1 MKLNKFMRGLALVLS
16 LVMLVTALP
25 AISYAD
31 AVESIV
37 DDLKEDFS
45 EKEVT
50 ETEENEETLTD
61 SKGNRYKRVGSG
73 IYEVVSEREEN
84 VKHIRYANGEYTA
97 VVYDYPVHRL
107 DENGLW
113 QDIDNSIEESTSEA
127 LSKALSESNVIRNNA
142 SSPYK
147 TKDGRVSFGKD
158 FDSLIK
164 IEENGYKI
172 EFGLDS
178 AAFMPL
184 IGTMSSGVQSLVKY
198 ENRSDPVD
206 ADEKRRV
213 ENLEKISSKLK
224 YENIFG
230 NTDIEYELV
239 SNNVK
244 ENIIIKSGGSSVYAY
259 TFVLSLENLEIVQ
272 NDNGSVTLR
281 DSESKE
287 DKYVIP
293 APYMYDNAGE
303 YSYNA
308 QYVVRESADGEYSFT
323 IVADP
328 EWINAEERVFPITL
342 DPSIQVVSDNTNTL
356 DTYVYRGE
364 NTESFE
370 NGLVIAAGN
379 RDKDNELVSFWKP
392 LSLPALPDEADVV
405 EGSLSLLKY
414 TMVSDASASTLKIGA
429 YALTSHFTSTITWD
443 SFQSGSGA
451 FEASPQSVVDIPLE
465 YNNEYIRFDITE
477 AVKNWYLGNTVYGIG
492 FKQINSEEIYAVFY
506 SSEAAELAPVFTVS
520 YRISKGIEDYY
531 SYTPHSIGIA
541 GDGYVNNKTG
551 ELTLVHPYS

>member
-50 ETEENEETLTD
+50 ETQENEEILSD
-61 SKGNRYKRVGSG
+61 YKGNRYKRVGSG

-107 DENGLW
+107 DENGVW
-113 QDIDNSIEESTSEA
+113 QDIDNSIEESASAA
-127 LSKALSESNVIRNNA
+127 LSEALSESNVIRNNA

-178 AAFMPL
+178 AAFTPL
-184 IGTMSSGVQSLVKY
+184 VGTMSSGVQSLVKY
-198 ENRSDPVD
+198 ENRSDPID

-230 NTDIEYELV
+230 NTDIEYELI

-287 DKYVIP
+287 DKYIIP

-303 YSYNA
+303 YSYSA
-308 QYVVRESADGEYSFT
+308 AYVV
-323 IVADP
+323 P
-328 EWINAEERVFPITL
+328 
-342 DPSIQVVSDNTNTL
+342 
-356 DTYVYRGE
+356 
-364 NTESFE
+364 
-370 NGLVIAAGN
+370 
-379 RDKDNELVSFWKP
+379 
-392 LSLPALPDEADVV
+392 
-405 EGSLSLLKY
+405 
-414 TMVSDASASTLKIGA
+414 
-429 YALTSHFTSTITWD
+429 
-443 SFQSGSGA
+443 
-451 FEASPQSVVDIPLE
+451 
-465 YNNEYIRFDITE
+465 
-477 AVKNWYLGNTVYGIG
+477 
-492 FKQINSEEIYAVFY
+492 
-506 SSEAAELAPVFTVS
+506 
-520 YRISKGIEDYY
+520 
-531 SYTPHSIGIA
+531 
-541 GDGYVNNKTG
+541 
-551 ELTLVHPYS
+551 